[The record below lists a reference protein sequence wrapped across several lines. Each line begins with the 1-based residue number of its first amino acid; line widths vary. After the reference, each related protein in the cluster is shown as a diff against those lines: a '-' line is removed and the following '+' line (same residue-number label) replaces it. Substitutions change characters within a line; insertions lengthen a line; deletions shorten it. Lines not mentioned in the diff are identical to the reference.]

1 MSESLKLRR
10 WEVLSRGISTNCFSI
25 YICKHIPKLK
35 MIHFYF
41 LISCFCGPNF
51 FQANNNYCMVRFF
64 SLFTFTVEVLFLIS
78 SDRFSRFD
86 IFFVVFSDSLFQFY
100 SLYNVPFNNLSY
112 LMVYL
117 THSVVGEPY

>member
-1 MSESLKLRR
+1 M
-10 WEVLSRGISTNCFSI
+10 T
-25 YICKHIPKLK
+25 
-35 MIHFYF
+35 
-41 LISCFCGPNF
+41 
-51 FQANNNYCMVRFF
+51 VRFF

-86 IFFVVFSDSLFQFY
+86 ILLVVFSDLLFQFY

-117 THSVVGEPY
+117 THSVVAEPY